1 MSMTKQ
7 KLEQLIDQYD
17 VKVRRFAE
25 QRGDLEKLIRI
36 FGYQAIAWTEQQN
49 IDVLT
54 ALKMLR
60 AKWEK
65 VDE

>member
-17 VKVRRFAE
+17 VKVRRCAE
-25 QRGDLEKLIRI
+25 RRGV
-36 FGYQAIAWTEQQN
+36 FGSPAISWTEQQN

-54 ALKMLR
+54 ALKMLI

-65 VDE
+65 GDE